1 MLFAWGEEYK
11 INRRS
16 VPIRRIFAW
25 ISCTI
30 TLNAINQSHSSI
42 RIYFKLTNCWLNNI
56 IALNIIFIVYVGTWL
71 DPFLFF
77 VFFSLATVYR
87 MYVNLCIQWKF
98 LSIEWYIMVYLAF
111 SNDYIVVCRQAT
123 LVRVWKSAPSNV
135 THV

>member
-1 MLFAWGEEYK
+1 MEKSTKLIG
-11 INRRS
+11 RR
-16 VPIRRIFAW
+16 VFIRRILAW

-30 TLNAINQSHSSI
+30 TLNAINQSHSSF

-87 MYVNLCIQWKF
+87 MYVNLCIQWKN

-123 LVRVWKSAPSNV
+123 LVRVWKSAPSDV